1 MTKKTQI
8 EDGKKDDRKE
18 YICKAVF
25 NLGSNKNGS
34 AKNSYKV
41 GDKIL
46 LTLKQAEILINEKKI

>member
-8 EDGKKDDRKE
+8 EDSKKDDRKE

-34 AKNSYKV
+34 AKKSYEV
-41 GDKIL
+41 GDKIT
-46 LTLKQAEILINEKKI
+46 LTQQQAEILSNEKKI